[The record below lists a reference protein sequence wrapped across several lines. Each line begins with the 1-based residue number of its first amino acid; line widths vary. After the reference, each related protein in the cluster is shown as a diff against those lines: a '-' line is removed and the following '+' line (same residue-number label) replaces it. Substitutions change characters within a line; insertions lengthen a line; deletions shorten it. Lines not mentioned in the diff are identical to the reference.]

1 MGRRPVR
8 DGMHDGDDMPLNEE
22 IHRLIHAWERTC
34 LGFTE
39 FENHMWGQL
48 CKLPLPEKRAVL
60 ATLSAHANED
70 VQKAAFELETM
81 VRQEELS
88 KNLDY
93 VRENSPLHRGVRLE
107 LFGGYDYGSSGGK
120 PWWLNGRDCY
130 TATFLAFVS
139 YGENTIPAG
148 LVEFDE
154 VVEVPGHRG
163 RYGVLLASFGSDS
176 VAWEQSNGLVV
187 VYISETLPEDLSFLR
202 CSHTSATAIETH
214 ATYRVSEIA

>member
-1 MGRRPVR
+1 MRT
-8 DGMHDGDDMPLNEE
+8 HL
-22 IHRLIHAWERTC
+22 IHRPARDIIPHWVDLECSPITFDTSWLSCCCRSLFSGPTE
-34 LGFTE
+34 LGAVDPDAV
-39 FENHMWGQL
+39 HDHSQSAGQ
-48 CKLPLPEKRAVL
+48 V
-60 ATLSAHANED
+60 
-70 VQKAAFELETM
+70 
-81 VRQEELS
+81 
-88 KNLDY
+88 
-93 VRENSPLHRGVRLE
+93 
-107 LFGGYDYGSSGGK
+107 
-120 PWWLNGRDCY
+120 
-130 TATFLAFVS
+130 AFVS

-187 VYISETLPEDLSFLR
+187 VYVTETLPEDLSFLR